1 VDRVALLALA
11 VLLTAVHG
19 AGAVVSPHFILGAP
33 YCETRVGI
41 GPTGSQLPLLGD
53 AKQRAATIGAAL

>member
-1 VDRVALLALA
+1 MG
-11 VLLTAVHG
+11 HFG
-19 AGAVVSPHFILGAP
+19 ASVTVLGAP